1 VSWEATPDLPSRI
14 LLSIEQSSLST
25 TSTTLT
31 PELACSALSRDE
43 KILLFKLAIK
53 YKKRYFHK
61 QKKVFWNNIQ
71 REFKQETKKVYKT
84 LWRVVERE
92 CTDRKKLLEQVSSGD
107 EQYSDLFTS
116 VVDQWIEVVKEKEQ
130 RQKDAKKGD
139 DELANEAKVAHQDRL
154 NLLLPRGKKT
164 SRKRSLTT
172 PTPTQDEDS
181 NNDSGLELSDTE
193 DPRQELTA
201 PPESPPKRKHARK
214 S

>member
-1 VSWEATPDLPSRI
+1 
-14 LLSIEQSSLST
+14 
-25 TSTTLT
+25 
-31 PELACSALSRDE
+31 
-43 KILLFKLAIK
+43 
-53 YKKRYFHK
+53 
-61 QKKVFWNNIQ
+61 VFWNNIQ
-71 REFKQETKKVYKT
+71 REFKQETKKVHKT
-84 LWRVVERE
+84 LWRVVEQE
-92 CTDRKKLLEQVSSGD
+92 CTNRKKLLELVGSSN
-107 EQYSDLFTS
+107 EQYGDPITS